1 MPTHEPATGGSTIL
15 LVEADAAL
23 RRWLAVLLE
32 EAGYQVLQAGTGPET
47 LQRLRRHDA
56 IDLVITD
63 ARIAG
68 VPGSEIARE
77 VANLRPGIPIVRL
90 ISTMAEGLPICRA
103 DLDPSVLLWKP
114 FTLPQLLSVVREHLC
129 RQPEAAHE
137 IHSYTFLP

>member
-1 MPTHEPATGGSTIL
+1 MPTREPATRGSTIL
-15 LVEADAAL
+15 LVEADGAL

-32 EAGYQVLQAGTGPET
+32 EVGYHVLQAGSGPET
-47 LQRLRRHDA
+47 LHCIRRHDT

-68 VPGSEIARE
+68 MPGSEIARE

-114 FTLPQLLSVVREHLC
+114 FTLPQLLDLVREHLSH
-129 RQPEAAHE
+129 QPDQAHE
-137 IHSYTFLP
+137 VHSYTFLP